1 MKTKEIRAKT
11 ESEILQEIVKI
22 RKELIN
28 LRFQKASGQ
37 LQSTA
42 VISSLKKDVAKLKT
56 ILTEKNIVSKTAK
69 GVN

>member
-42 VISSLKKDVAKLKT
+42 VIGSLKKDVAKLKT